1 MIIENYAPGIRA
13 LIEQI
18 QERRKNQDPAIM
30 ESLNTLLKI
39 GQREKDNA
47 LIGYAYLYMADS
59 YYDNAYDYD
68 DFMHYLTEGLKY
80 QMLSGEN
87 ELIARSYNLIN
98 IDAYYHG
105 SHDMSLEALLTAKSY
120 CDRLPSTFF
129 HSVLLHNIG
138 GAYNRIGDYDEA
150 IHYRLASVEA
160 MKEHPEDS
168 QFYRNTVMGLDSV
181 GIYYVCRDRI
191 PEAEE
196 IAERIDAIEATPGI
210 PTGIFTESI
219 TLIFRALI
227 SYIHGDRKRYLHLEK
242 QLLETLCDDAVLI
255 DCVDDLL
262 MFMRFL
268 LRRNARDELEHLLPL
283 LNAFLERDENAVTT
297 KLLLLDFI
305 AEYCDKADDREGRE
319 RAVALYCRYGAQQ
332 NKDRIHSCNFTLEMS
347 RTMARQRAE
356 QIRLLEDDIR
366 RRHVAQTDA
375 LTDLPNT
382 VYFMDRIEEAL
393 DSAIFRHANL
403 GVSVMTIPLELSVDP
418 SRLQEAVATLSALS
432 TSGVCVTKGEANR
445 LLVLYEDMPN
455 SDILQHAADVTQ
467 ILMPFVQDKTPV
479 QQTGLFS
486 RLFKEP
492 QATGIPH
499 GICTGVP
506 SPETGGWEYLSVAS
520 EAMEASADNHFEITH
535 FTL

>member
-18 QERRKNQDPAIM
+18 QERRKNQDPTIM

-39 GQREKDNA
+39 GQREKDNT

-129 HSVLLHNIG
+129 HSVILHNIG

-150 IHYRLASVEA
+150 IHYRLASVES
-160 MKEHPEDS
+160 MSNHPEDS
-168 QFYRNTVMGLDSV
+168 QFLRNSVMGRDSI
-181 GIYYVCRDRI
+181 GIYYVCHDR
-191 PEAEE
+191 PED
-196 IAERIDAIEATPGI
+196 AERIAAEVDAIESYDGSNS
-210 PTGIFTESI
+210 IFRAPV
-219 TLIFRALI
+219 TLIFRSLVAYNRGDTAQFNALTQELRE
-227 SYIHGDRKRYLHLEK
+227 SL
-242 QLLETLCDDAVLI
+242 TDDAALI
-255 DCVDDLL
+255 DCVDDLM
-262 MFMRFL
+262 MFLRFL
-268 LRRNARDELEHLLPL
+268 LRKQAYAELGQLLPL
-283 LNAFLERDENAVTT
+283 LQNFLDKEEGAITS
-297 KLLLLDFI
+297 KLSIADFI
-305 AEYCDKADDREGRE
+305 TEYCEKTGDKEGRE
-319 RAVALYCRYGAQQ
+319 KAVATYCRYGFLQ
-332 NKDRIHSCNFTLEMS
+332 NRDRINSCNFTLEMS
-347 RTMARQRAE
+347 RTMAKQRAE

-393 DSAIFRHANL
+393 DSAIFRHTNL

-467 ILMPFVQDKTPV
+467 ILMPFVQDGKTV
-479 QQTGLFS
+479 QRPGLLS

-492 QATGIPH
+492 QPVGIPH

-506 SPETGGWEYLSVAS
+506 SLETGGWEYLSVAS
-520 EAMEASADNHFEITH
+520 EAMEASADNRFEITH

>member
-18 QERRKNQDPAIM
+18 QERRKNRDPAIM

-47 LIGYAYLYMADS
+47 LIGYAYYYMADS
-59 YYDNAYDYD
+59 YFDNAYSHD
-68 DFMHYLTEGLKY
+68 DFIHYLTEGMKY
-80 QMLSGEN
+80 QMLAGEN
-87 ELIARSYNLIN
+87 ELIAKSYNLIH

-105 SHDMSLEALLTAKSY
+105 SHDMSLESLITAKTY
-120 CDRLPSTFF
+120 CDRLPSTFL

-138 GAYNRIGDYDEA
+138 GAYNQIGDHDEA
-150 IHYRLASVEA
+150 VRYRLASVEA
-160 MKEHPEDS
+160 MRDHRDDS
-168 QFYRNTVMGLDSV
+168 QYYRNSVVSLDSV
-181 GIYYVCRDRI
+181 GIYYVYNERI
-191 PEAEE
+191 EEAEE
-196 IAERIDAIEATPGI
+196 IAARIDAFEQTSDVPASIFEEA
-210 PTGIFTESI
+210 I
-219 TLIFRALI
+219 TLLFRATMAFVHRDEVQ
-227 SYIHGDRKRYLHLEK
+227 YRKLEQK
-242 QLLETLCDDAVLI
+242 LLAAFSDDVALI
-255 DCVDDLL
+255 DCADDLVMFLRYL
-262 MFMRFL
+262 MRHE
-268 LRRNARDELEHLLPL
+268 AHDEISRLLPCL
-283 LNAFLERDENAVTT
+283 QNFMETEGNSVTI
-297 KLLLLDFI
+297 KLSLADFI
-305 AEYCDKADDREGRE
+305 TEYCEKTGDTKGRE
-319 RAVALYCRYGAQQ
+319 KAVAMYCRYGAQQ

-393 DSAIFRHANL
+393 DSAVFRHTNL

-520 EAMEASADNHFEITH
+520 EAMEASADNRFEITH